1 MVYRASRAGGNLA
14 WKAADGSGEEE
25 RLTES
30 KNLQTPS
37 SISPDG
43 KWVAFN
49 ELKDI
54 WLLPLP
60 GPGRQPQRFLS
71 HLILGSR
78 SCVFCPTDIGSPTVA
93 HEVGNL
99 RCTFVLSLR
108 LFAHGRSPLMAEKTP
123 SGRAMG
129 VNFFTAVLVGPDGRR
144 NHQEPEIAAGRPA
157 AFSKAIGSLGSPTG
171 GVAGDD
177 VSVDGGNFLWCS

>member
-1 MVYRASRAGGNLA
+1 MWSIVPSRAGGNLA

-78 SCVFCPTDIGSPTVA
+78 SCVFSPDGQWVA
-93 HEVGNL
+93 YGMKPDEVGEISG
-99 RCTFVLSLR
+99 V
-108 LFAHGRSPLMAEKTP
+108 RSSFPK
-123 SGRAMG
+123 R
-129 VNFFTAVLVGPDGRR
+129 
-144 NHQEPEIAAGRPA
+144 
-157 AFSKAIGSLGSPTG
+157 
-171 GVAGDD
+171 
-177 VSVDGGNFLWCS
+177 